1 MQMPEPTT
9 KQIIAMW
16 EAKLRQHMDEVG
28 ANDLTPDHVAW
39 LMEHCDGDYYHATLA
54 AQIVLNDAPP
64 VVEEPA
70 P

>member
-1 MQMPEPTT
+1 MPSAQ
-9 KQIIAMW
+9 QIVAMW

-28 ANDLTPDHVAW
+28 AVDLTPDHVAW

-54 AQIVLNDAPP
+54 AQIVLNDAPA

>member
-1 MQMPEPTT
+1 MAEPST
-9 KQIIAMW
+9 KQIVAMW
-16 EAKLRQHMDEVG
+16 EGKLRQYMDELG
-28 ANDLTPDHVAW
+28 ANDLTPAHVAW
-39 LMEHCDGDYYHATLA
+39 LMENCDGDYYHATLA